1 MVRINNAATYIVN
14 TYNTDIREDIGA
26 RHQRHEFDEVVTR
39 KHFITRQDCRNA
51 YRKTRDFTN
60 HRHANDAVSVDRIV
74 QELQL
79 ESPSPIMAYKPQGV
93 IKSEYPLLQ
102 ESNFFLGLMT
112 AFQADVFRNF
122 ATLGCVDSTHKT
134 TQYGYK
140 LITLVVADEYRNGN
154 NQFISVHE

>member
-1 MVRINNAATYIVN
+1 M
-14 TYNTDIREDIGA
+14 
-26 RHQRHEFDEVVTR
+26 
-39 KHFITRQDCRNA
+39 
-51 YRKTRDFTN
+51 
-60 HRHANDAVSVDRIV
+60 DRIV

-79 ESPSPIMAYKPQGV
+79 ESPSPIIAYKPQGV

-140 LITLVVADEYRNGN
+140 LITLVVADDYRNGN
-154 NQFISVHE
+154 D